1 MSRRSVSNI
10 DASMTAQL
18 TLITGPGVGKVFPLD
33 CGATTIG
40 RLDSAHVQLTDEG
53 ISRNH
58 AQIRHELDGG
68 YVLHDAGS
76 RNGSFVNGGQV
87 RQPHRL
93 HDGDE
98 IRFGVLTLLK
108 FSSADEE
115 IASDGDWSDSDTI
128 SSSADSLF
136 QRLFKEGSAGPPLL
150 VSVSGEAAGRVH
162 RLDRGRVTLGRDE
175 QAEVQIK
182 DAGISRRHAAITRR
196 DDGSHTLE
204 DLGSSNGTFANQQRV
219 EQPFIL
225 RDGDMIQLGTM
236 TVLRFVSASGPEGAL
251 ARALDDRG
259 TPQEG
264 TPVGPD
270 PCSKGTLA
278 GPTAEVEGH
287 ELKKELALARKVQMA
302 MVPPDGALFDKAGA
316 FFSGVVRSAS
326 FTAGDLWTHVETDNR
341 LFLLIADVTGHGV
354 GPAMITTVAKSC
366 LDTVLL
372 RAGDFSLEQV
382 FDTMNR
388 VILGI
393 SKRTLVM
400 TAFAVEIDAAAGEL
414 AFCSAGH
421 IPQVLLRRSEAEV
434 EVTPLFTAQTS
445 ALGESL
451 DSEFV
456 IQRRAYQAGDRLV
469 LFTDGLLEAPNR
481 RGNAYGNR
489 RLHAFLRDKADLELK
504 ELLGMII
511 TELET
516 YTESA
521 PPEDDVTVVVA
532 ELKVGAGEKK
542 KALIQE
548 VRTNPGF
555 ALIRDA

>member
-1 MSRRSVSNI
+1 
-10 DASMTAQL
+10 MTAQL
-18 TLITGPGVGKVFPLD
+18 TLITGAGVGKVFPLD
-33 CGATTIG
+33 GETTAIG
-40 RLDSAHVQLTDEG
+40 RLDSAHVQLTNEG

-68 YVLHDAGS
+68 YILHDAGS
-76 RNGSFVNGGQV
+76 RNGSFVNSNQV

-93 HDGDE
+93 QDGDE

-108 FSSADEE
+108 FSSVDEE
-115 IASDGDWSDSDTI
+115 ITSDGDWSDSDTI
-128 SSSADSLF
+128 TSSAESLF

-162 RLDRGRVTLGRDE
+162 RLDQGRVTLGRDDH
-175 QAEVQIK
+175 AEVRIK

-196 DDGSHTLE
+196 DDGSYALE

-219 EQPFIL
+219 EQPLAL

-236 TVLRFVSASGPEGAL
+236 TVLRFVGASGPEGAL
-251 ARALDDRG
+251 ARALDDRS

-264 TPVGPD
+264 TP
-270 PCSKGTLA
+270 A
-278 GPTAEVEGH
+278 GPTAEVEGRAL
-287 ELKKELALARKVQMA
+287 EKELALARKVQMA
-302 MVPPDGALFDKAGA
+302 MVPPDGALFDEEGA
-316 FFSGVVRSAS
+316 LFSGVVRSAS
-326 FTAGDLWTHVETDNR
+326 FAGGDLWTHVETGDR

-400 TAFAVEIDAAAGEL
+400 TAFAVEIDRAAGEL

-421 IPQVLLRRSEAEV
+421 IPQVLLRRGEAEV
-434 EVTPLFTAQTS
+434 EVTPLFTVQTN

-456 IQRRAYQAGDRLV
+456 IQRLAYQAGDRLV
-469 LFTDGLLEAPNR
+469 LFTDGLLEAPN
-481 RGNAYGNR
+481 GAGSAYGNR
-489 RLHAFLRDKADLELK
+489 RLHAFLRDNANLELK
-504 ELLGMII
+504 ELLGTII

-516 YTESA
+516 YTENA

-532 ELKVGAGEKK
+532 ELKGGEGGEGGEKK
-542 KALIQE
+542 GLIQE

-555 ALIRDA
+555 ALVRDA